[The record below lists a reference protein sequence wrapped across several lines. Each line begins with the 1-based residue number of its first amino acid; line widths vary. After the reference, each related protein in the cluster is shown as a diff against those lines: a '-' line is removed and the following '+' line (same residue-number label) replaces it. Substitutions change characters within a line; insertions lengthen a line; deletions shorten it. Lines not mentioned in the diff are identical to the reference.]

1 MEITLLLREE
11 AQRHF
16 EYWLTISFAF
26 IAATFIGRKLL
37 TKLVAILFAALYLLT
52 VALLIA
58 RYSVSGSAENTYLE
72 LAIQQGAEPIGSAD
86 LVTFLR
92 IAVFLFGTL
101 LALWF
106 LYLNTRDRE
115 VDTQ

>member
-1 MEITLLLREE
+1 MMLREE

-26 IAATFIGRKLL
+26 MAATFIGRKLL
-37 TKLVAILFAALYLLT
+37 SPKVAIPFAALYLLT
-52 VALLIA
+52 VLLLIA
-58 RYSVSGSAENTYLE
+58 RYTVSGTAADRYLE
-72 LAIQQGAEPIGSAD
+72 LAIQQGAEPIGNAT

-92 IAVFLFGTL
+92 IAVFLLGTL

-106 LYLNTRDRE
+106 LYMNSRDRD
-115 VDTQ
+115 VDN